1 MALRT
6 TWTVR
11 VQNLVTRLRVGVHHH
26 EHEHQP
32 VIVSLTMRGLSE
44 SMPTTLEQ
52 CFDYE
57 PICRWITNEWPETG
71 HTALLEMRA
80 NELLEQVF
88 NADRRIQDVWIG
100 LYKTEAIEQA
110 ERVGVERE
118 MSRRQFEAHNRS
130 PAAHRAKP
138 PPTLE
143 PS

>member
-1 MALRT
+1 MTVRT

-11 VQNLVTRLRVGVHHH
+11 VQNLMTRLRVGVYPH

-32 VIVSLTMRGLSE
+32 IIVSLTLRGLSE

-57 PICRWITNEWPETG
+57 PICRWVTNEWPETA
-71 HTALLEMRA
+71 HTTLLEMRA
-80 NELLEQVF
+80 NELLQHVF

-100 LYKTEAIEQA
+100 LYKTEAIKQA

-118 MSRRQFEAHNRS
+118 MSRRQFEVQSRRSTAH
-130 PAAHRAKP
+130 PAKT
-138 PPTLE
+138 PTIQE
-143 PS
+143 IQ

>member
-1 MALRT
+1 MTLRT

-11 VQNLVTRLRVGVHHH
+11 VQNLVTKLRVGVYHH

-32 VIVSLTMRGLSE
+32 VIVNLTMRGLAE

-57 PICRWITNEWPETG
+57 PICRWVTNEWPETG
-71 HTALLEMRA
+71 HTPLLETRA
-80 NELLEQVF
+80 NELLEKVF

-100 LYKTEAIEQA
+100 IYKTEAIAQA

-118 MSRRQFEAHNRS
+118 MSRRQFEAHSRR
-130 PAAHRAKP
+130 PATRPARP
-138 PPTLE
+138 QPTQE
-143 PS
+143 TP

>member
-1 MALRT
+1 MTLRT

-11 VQNLVTRLRVGVHHH
+11 VQNLVTRLRVGVYHH

-52 CFDYE
+52 RFDYE
-57 PICRWITNEWPETG
+57 QICRWVTNEWPETA

-100 LYKTEAIEQA
+100 LYKTEAIQQA

-118 MSRRQFEAHNRS
+118 MSRRQFEAHNRR
-130 PAAHRAKP
+130 PAAHRAQT
-138 PPTLE
+138 PPTQE
-143 PS
+143 TS